1 MVDGVGVEVMG
12 EQGSHSS
19 FSAFP
24 SVPCSPSLCPLP
36 HRSLIFQHFFS
47 PSPFRSPLSFSPSP
61 QVASSLFP
69 LPGAPCPVP
78 CALCP
83 QLSALC
89 PVWNGGEGN
98 EKGEKGGEGKRELDK
113 WDMRDGIFE
122 GMGEKAAQTREK
134 REARGERRDVKGC
147 EGSGEKGDGRGE
159 RA

>member
-1 MVDGVGVEVMG
+1 
-12 EQGSHSS
+12 
-19 FSAFP
+19 
-24 SVPCSPSLCPLP
+24 
-36 HRSLIFQHFFS
+36 
-47 PSPFRSPLSFSPSP
+47 
-61 QVASSLFP
+61 
-69 LPGAPCPVP
+69 VP

-134 REARGERRDVKGC
+134 REARGERLEARSERV
-147 EGSGEKGDGRGE
+147 RGE
-159 RA
+159 WGRREWGE